1 MKSSKQKFRLKE
13 GSSGKMM
20 IILIKFDLVQMNCRK
35 VLLKGKFSTKPEKA
49 HFSTTHGQKFHLL
62 LTTRFSWDQFLAI
75 SL

>member
-1 MKSSKQKFRLKE
+1 MKSSKLKFLLKE

-20 IILIKFDLVQMNCRK
+20 IILIDFDLAQINCRN
-35 VLLKGKFSTKPEKA
+35 VLFKGKFSTKPEKA
-49 HFSTTHGQKFHLL
+49 HFPTTQSKKFHLL